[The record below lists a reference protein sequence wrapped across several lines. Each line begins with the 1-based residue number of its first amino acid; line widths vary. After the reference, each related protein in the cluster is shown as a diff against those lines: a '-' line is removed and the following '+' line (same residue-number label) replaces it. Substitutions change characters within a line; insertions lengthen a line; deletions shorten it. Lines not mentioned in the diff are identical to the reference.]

1 MGLACVVLCGDHR
14 SFSLYDDFTLLRLIM
29 KRIIGF
35 FVLLL
40 IFSAN
45 LSAQCA
51 MCRATAEQAS
61 QENSGIAEGL
71 NMGIVYL
78 MGIPYLLFLI
88 GGLVFFRKRIFAFFQ
103 K

>member
-1 MGLACVVLCGDHR
+1 M
-14 SFSLYDDFTLLRLIM
+14 FSMKKFFLTLVSVTLLC
-29 KRIIGF
+29 F
-35 FVLLL
+35 DSF
-40 IFSAN
+40 
-45 LSAQCA
+45 AQCA

-71 NMGIVYL
+71 NMGSVYL

-88 GGLVFFRKRIFAFFQ
+88 GGLVFFRKKIFAFFQ

>member
-1 MGLACVVLCGDHR
+1 MDLANLVLCCGNG
-14 SFSLYDDFTLLRLIM
+14 SVGISDDFTLLRLIM
-29 KRIIGF
+29 QRKILI
-35 FVLLL
+35 LL
-40 IFSAN
+40 IAMCVHMS
-45 LSAQCA
+45 SIAQCA

-61 QENSGIAEGL
+61 QENSGVAEGL

-88 GGLVFFRKRIFAFFQ
+88 GGLVFFRKKIFAFFQ